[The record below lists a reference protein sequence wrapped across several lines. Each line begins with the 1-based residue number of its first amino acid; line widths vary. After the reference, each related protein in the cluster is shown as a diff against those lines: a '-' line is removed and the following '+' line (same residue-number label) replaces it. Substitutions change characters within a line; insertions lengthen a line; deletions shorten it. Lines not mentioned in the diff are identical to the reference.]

1 MTLSR
6 WKIFT
11 GLQVVTSE
19 LTPSTARF
27 LVSPCGF
34 TIRAAPAPL
43 NEMENAVAASRASA
57 HLPNV

>member
-11 GLQVVTSE
+11 GLQVVASA

-34 TIRAAPAPL
+34 TICAAPAPL
-43 NEMENAVAASRASA
+43 NEIETAVTASRAGA